1 MNYNTPKLNQE
12 TSDKW
17 AQFDTLSDHLR
28 GHCKHQTEE
37 SMTEYKKHIGQYE
50 PSSRSPYNDMMID
63 TPSTEELLAERNS
76 AALGDAVQSFAIPR
90 SVIKGEAPGAEAH
103 KGDKPEVAEQARG
116 RALEPH
122 EDFEQIGVTP
132 QHEATPQPEVQAP
145 MFEMQ
150 EVVDGLPEEELQAYK
165 DQMLAEISDR
175 EAIVDAINRRLDTAQ
190 AKAYTRGVRNAITK
204 QVKM

>member
-12 TSDKW
+12 TNDKW

-37 SMTEYKKHIGQYE
+37 SMTEYKKHIGQYERSSQGQSYNE

-90 SVIKGEAPGAEAH
+90 SVIKG
-103 KGDKPEVAEQARG
+103 DKP
-116 RALEPH
+116 EPH
-122 EDFEQIGVTP
+122 EDFTSEARRGIA
-132 QHEATPQPEVQAP
+132 HEQPEVQAP

-150 EVVDGLPEEELQAYK
+150 EVVDGLPESELQAYK

-175 EAIVDAINRRLDTAQ
+175 EAIVDAINRRLDTVQ

>member
-12 TSDKW
+12 TNDKW

-37 SMTEYKKHIGQYE
+37 SMTEYKKHIGQH
-50 PSSRSPYNDMMID
+50 NDMMID
-63 TPSTEELLAERNS
+63 SLA
-76 AALGDAVQSFAIPR
+76 LPR
-90 SVIKGEAPGAEAH
+90 EAMKVYNP
-103 KGDKPEVAEQARG
+103 
-116 RALEPH
+116 EPH
-122 EDFEQIGVTP
+122 EDFGTV
-132 QHEATPQPEVQAP
+132 EAEPVQPA

-150 EVVDGLPEEELQAYK
+150 EVVDGLPESELQAYK

-175 EAIVDAINRRLDTAQ
+175 EAIVDAINRRLDTVQ

>member
-12 TSDKW
+12 TNDKW

-37 SMTEYKKHIGQYE
+37 SMSEYKKHIGQ
-50 PSSRSPYNDMMID
+50 SHNDMMVD
-63 TPSTEELLAERNS
+63 QLA
-76 AALGDAVQSFAIPR
+76 LPR
-90 SVIKGEAPGAEAH
+90 ETIKGYSP
-103 KGDKPEVAEQARG
+103 
-116 RALEPH
+116 EPH
-122 EDFEQIGVTP
+122 EDFDTVESEPIQDTL
-132 QHEATPQPEVQAP
+132 
-145 MFEMQ
+145 FEMQ

-175 EAIVDAINRRLDTAQ
+175 EAIVDAINRRLDTVQ
-190 AKAYTRGVRNAITK
+190 AKAYTRGVRSAITK

>member
-12 TSDKW
+12 TNDKW

-50 PSSRSPYNDMMID
+50 RSSRGQYNDMMID
-63 TPSTEELLAERNS
+63 TPSPEELLAERNS
-76 AALGDAVQSFAIPR
+76 VALGDAVQSFAIPR
-90 SVIKGEAPGAEAH
+90 SVIKG
-103 KGDKPEVAEQARG
+103 DKP
-116 RALEPH
+116 EPH
-122 EDFEQIGVTP
+122 EDFE
-132 QHEATPQPEVQAP
+132 QPEVQAP

-175 EAIVDAINRRLDTAQ
+175 EAIVDAINRRLDTVQ
-190 AKAYTRGVRNAITK
+190 AKAYTRGVRSAITK

>member
-12 TSDKW
+12 TNDKW

-37 SMTEYKKHIGQYE
+37 SMAEYKKHIGQY
-50 PSSRSPYNDMMID
+50 STSPYNDMMID

-90 SVIKGEAPGAEAH
+90 SVIKGEHP
-103 KGDKPEVAEQARG
+103 
-116 RALEPH
+116 EPH
-122 EDFEQIGVTP
+122 DWQTP
-132 QHEATPQPEVQAP
+132 ESEPIQDT

-175 EAIVDAINRRLDTAQ
+175 EAIVDAINRRLDTVQ

>member
-12 TSDKW
+12 TNDKW

-37 SMTEYKKHIGQYE
+37 AMTEYKRHIGQYE
-50 PSSRSPYNDMMID
+50 PSSRGRSPYNTSPYNDMMID

-76 AALGDAVQSFAIPR
+76 AALGDGVQSFAIPR

-103 KGDKPEVAEQARG
+103 KGEHP
-116 RALEPH
+116 EPH
-122 EDFEQIGVTP
+122 DW
-132 QHEATPQPEVQAP
+132 QAP
-145 MFEMQ
+145 DSEPIQDTMLEMQ
-150 EVVDGLPEEELQAYK
+150 EVVDGLPESELQAYK

-175 EAIVDAINRRLDTAQ
+175 EAIVDAINRRLDTVQ

>member
-12 TSDKW
+12 TNDKW

-28 GHCKHQTEE
+28 GHCKHQTGE

-50 PSSRSPYNDMMID
+50 PSPYNDMMID
-63 TPSTEELLAERNS
+63 TLSPEELLAERNS

-90 SVIKGEAPGAEAH
+90 SVIKG
-103 KGDKPEVAEQARG
+103 DKPEPEAAERVRG
-116 RALEPH
+116 RVVEPH
-122 EDFEQIGVTP
+122 EDFE
-132 QHEATPQPEVQAP
+132 QPEVQAP

-150 EVVDGLPEEELQAYK
+150 EVVDGLPEVELQTYK
-165 DQMLAEISDR
+165 DQVLSEISDR
-175 EAIVDAINRRLDTAQ
+175 EAIVDAINRRLDTVQ
-190 AKAYTRGVRNAITK
+190 AKQYTRGVRNAITK

>member
-1 MNYNTPKLNQE
+1 MRNRLGEPTN
-12 TSDKW
+12 DRW

-37 SMTEYKKHIGQYE
+37 SMAEHKKHIGQ
-50 PSSRSPYNDMMID
+50 SPYNDMMID

-90 SVIKGEAPGAEAH
+90 SVIKG
-103 KGDKPEVAEQARG
+103 DKPEQEAAERVLG
-116 RALEPH
+116 RVVEPH
-122 EDFEQIGVTP
+122 EDFE
-132 QHEATPQPEVQAP
+132 QPEVQAP

-150 EVVDGLPEEELQAYK
+150 EVVDGLPEEELQTYK

-175 EAIVDAINRRLDTAQ
+175 EAIVDAINRRLDASQ
-190 AKAYTRGVRNAITK
+190 AKAYTRGVRSAVTK
-204 QVKM
+204 QVKL